1 MIYLDNSATTR
12 PSDGVVRAMTA
23 ALTDTWANPS
33 SVHGAGGE
41 AKRILDSA
49 RDTVMNALGVKRK
62 SDGRIIFTSGGTE
75 ANNLAVFGVAR
86 AKNRPSKNGSRGIVM
101 ISDGEHPSVDNPA
114 SVLESE
120 GFTVLRIPTKNGVLD
135 LDFIKEHATSD
146 VIFASI
152 MLANNETGA
161 VYDVRSASDIIKS
174 ASPSA
179 VVHADCVQAFM
190 KMKFS
195 PASLKA
201 DAVTVS
207 AHKICG
213 PKGVGALFITEEIV
227 RTKRLV
233 PTVFGGGQEE
243 MRRPGT
249 ENLPGIAGFAQ
260 AIREA
265 TAEFDM
271 RCDTLNKL
279 RAEADSALG
288 KLSEI
293 RINKPAEKYL
303 PGVINVTLP
312 KIKSETMLNALSG
325 RGICVSA
332 GSACSARQAHVS
344 RALLAF
350 GLTKDEADCSL
361 RISMNHENTPADVAA
376 LAEALAAECA
386 RLQRIRR

>member
-1 MIYLDNSATTR
+1 MIYLDNSATTK
-12 PSDGVVRAMTA
+12 PSAGVVDAIRA
-23 ALTDTWANPS
+23 ALTETWANPS
-33 SVHGAGGE
+33 SVHTAGNE
-41 AKRILDSA
+41 AKRLLDGA
-49 RDTVMNALGVKRK
+49 RDTVMNALGVKRR

-75 ANNLAVFGVAR
+75 ANNLAVLGVVR
-86 AKNRPSKNGSRGIVM
+86 AKNRPVKNGSRGIIM

-114 SVLESE
+114 ATLESE

-146 VIFASI
+146 VILASI

-161 VYDVRSASDIIKS
+161 VYNVRAAAEIIKS
-174 ASPSA
+174 AAPSA
-179 VVHADCVQAFM
+179 VIHTDCVQAFM

-201 DAVTVS
+201 DAITVS

-213 PKGVGALFITEEIV
+213 PKGVGALFISEEIV

-243 MRRPGT
+243 ERRPGT

-260 AIREA
+260 AVKEAAAELEARTTTVSALRE
-265 TAEFDM
+265 
-271 RCDTLNKL
+271 
-279 RAEADSALG
+279 EADAMLG
-288 KLSEI
+288 AIPEI
-293 RINKPAEKYL
+293 RINKPVGDCL
-303 PGVINVTLP
+303 PGVINITLP
-312 KIKSETMLNALSG
+312 RIKSETMMSALSA

-350 GLTKDEADCSL
+350 GITKDEADCSL
-361 RISMNHENTPADVAA
+361 RISMNHENTLDDIALLAD
-376 LAEALAAECA
+376 ALAAECA